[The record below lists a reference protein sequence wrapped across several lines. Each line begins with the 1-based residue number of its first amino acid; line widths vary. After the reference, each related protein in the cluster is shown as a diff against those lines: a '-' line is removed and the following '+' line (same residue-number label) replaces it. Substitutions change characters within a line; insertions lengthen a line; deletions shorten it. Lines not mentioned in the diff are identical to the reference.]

1 MRGFTLIEL
10 VMTIAL
16 LGIVSLA
23 ITIPLSQASR
33 SLGSDSAA
41 KTETLLMLAA
51 GEVERAIA
59 ETSGVDHPMWSQT
72 MLQNSAKSPYKS
84 QPDKVVNGATYS
96 FSNDYTCVDE
106 TLTAA
111 DPFCKTGF
119 ATLNVTVLDTFGH
132 SHTILSLVTQK
143 GL

>member
-1 MRGFTLIEL
+1 
-10 VMTIAL
+10 MTIAI

-23 ITIPLSQASR
+23 ITIPFSQASR

-51 GEVERAIA
+51 GEMERAIA
-59 ETSGVDHPMWSQT
+59 ETSGVDQPMWSQT
-72 MLQNSAKSPYKS
+72 MLQNSAKSPYKPR
-84 QPDKVVNGATYS
+84 PDEVLNGATYG
-96 FSNDYTCVDE
+96 FARDYTCVDE

-111 DPFCKTGF
+111 DPFCNTGF
-119 ATLNVTVLDTFGH
+119 VTLNVTVSDTFGH
-132 SHTILSLVTQK
+132 SHTILSLVTLK